1 MNTFNMTCEAVEAT
15 LPDYLD
21 ETLESWVRSSVEEH
35 LGQCLRCAAL
45 VRDLR
50 NIEREAA
57 VLPDLIPVRDL
68 WPGIESRIGTPV
80 KAFITPSADGERDPT
95 VVFAPETS

>member
-21 ETLESWVRSSVEEH
+21 ETLEAWVRTSVEEH
-35 LGQCLRCAAL
+35 LGECVRCTGL

-50 NIEREAA
+50 NIQREAR
-57 VLPDLIPVRDL
+57 VRRISL
-68 WPGIESRIGTPV
+68 GI
-80 KAFITPSADGERDPT
+80 
-95 VVFAPETS
+95 